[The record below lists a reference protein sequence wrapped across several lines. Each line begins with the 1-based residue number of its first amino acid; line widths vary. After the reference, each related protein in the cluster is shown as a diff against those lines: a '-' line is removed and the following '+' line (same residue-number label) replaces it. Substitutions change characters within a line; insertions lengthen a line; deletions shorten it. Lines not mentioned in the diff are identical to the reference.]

1 MCGIFALLHN
11 KDSILYNKDRI
22 LNEFNKGQ
30 NRGPEKSVLEYYDN
44 NKIVLGFHRLAI
56 NGLND
61 ISNQPIVA
69 DGLRL
74 ICNGEIYNYKELY
87 KKYHF
92 TPRTESDCEIIIHLY
107 KKFGIL
113 KTLTHLDGVFAFVL
127 MDDNKNCIHVARDP
141 FGVRPLFY
149 LNNKNM
155 TLGFASEMKQL
166 INFKDINDTLIQFSP
181 GKYLTVSCDLSG
193 QYTKTMYTYKDM
205 FKKTLSLNN
214 NNNIFK
220 YVYLENIKNNLTNAV
235 LKRTTTTDRPVAC
248 LLSGGLDSS
257 LICAL
262 VANTFEDKSKL
273 ETFSI
278 GLKGSED
285 LKYAK
290 IVADYLGTT
299 HHEVVVSEDDF
310 FDAIPE
316 VIKCIESY
324 DTTTVRAS
332 VGNYLIGKYIKNN
345 SDAKVI
351 FNGDGSDEVTGGY
364 LYMHNCDND
373 NEFDKEC
380 KRLLNNIH
388 YFDVLR
394 SDRSISSHGLEA
406 RTPFLDKMFIYAY
419 LQIPSTI
426 RNHNN
431 SKSIEKYLIREAFD
445 DNNLLPKEILWR
457 KKEAF
462 SDGVSSLSKSWFEI
476 INEKL
481 DKLDVDIYDSK
492 LTKEQNYYK
501 NIYTSHFK
509 NIKCIPYYWMPKY
522 SDTTDCSART
532 LKIYNKL
539 SK

>member
-1 MCGIFALLHN
+1 MCGIFSLLFHN
-11 KDSILYNKDRI
+11 KDTIYDVKQI
-22 LNEFNKGQ
+22 ENEFNKGK
-30 NRGPEKSVLEYYDN
+30 NRGPEHSVLEYYDN
-44 NKIVLGFHRLAI
+44 IIFGFHRLAI

-61 ISNQPIVA
+61 QSNQPIVV
-69 DGLRL
+69 GGIRL

-87 KKYHF
+87 KKNNF
-92 TPRTESDCEIIIHLY
+92 TPTTDSDCEIIIHLY
-107 KKFGIL
+107 NKYGIL
-113 KTLTHLDGVFAFVL
+113 KTLTYLDGVFAFVL
-127 MDDNKNCIHVARDP
+127 YDEINKRVYVSRDP

-149 LNNKNM
+149 LNKKNT

-166 INFKDINDTLIQFSP
+166 IDFKDINDSLTQFPP
-181 GKYLTVSCDLSG
+181 GNYLTLNYDLSG
-193 QYTKTMYTYKDM
+193 EYTKTMYTYKDM
-205 FKKTLSLNN
+205 FKKTLSLNH

-220 YVYLENIKNNLTNAV
+220 NIYLEIIKNNLTNAV

-262 VANTFEDKSKL
+262 VANTFENKSKL

-351 FNGDGSDEVTGGY
+351 FNGDGSDELAGGY

-373 NEFDKEC
+373 TEFDKEC

-406 RTPFLDKMFIYAY
+406 RTPFLDKTFVYAY
-419 LQIPSTI
+419 LQIPSSI
-426 RNHNN
+426 RNHTN
-431 SKSIEKYLIREAFD
+431 SKSTEKYLIREAFD
-445 DNNLLPKEILWR
+445 DNSLLPKEILWR

-462 SDGVSSLSKSWFEI
+462 SDGVSSLNKSWFEI
-476 INEKL
+476 IDEKL
-481 DKLDVDIYDSK
+481 DKLDVVIYDSE

-501 NIYTSHFK
+501 NIYISHYK
-509 NIKCIPYYWMPKY
+509 NIECIPYYWMPKY
-522 SDTTDCSART
+522 SNTTDCSART
-532 LKIYNKL
+532 LKIYNSL
-539 SK
+539 

>member
-1 MCGIFALLHN
+1 MCGIFSLLFHN
-11 KDSILYNKDRI
+11 KNIIYDNDKIQ
-22 LNEFNKGQ
+22 NEFNKGI
-30 NRGPEKSVLEYYDN
+30 NRGPEHSVLEYYDN
-44 NKIVLGFHRLAI
+44 IVLGFHRLAI

-61 ISNQPIVA
+61 KSNQPIVV
-69 DGLRL
+69 DGIRL

-92 TPRTESDCEIIIHLY
+92 TPTTDSDCEIIIHLY
-107 KKFGIL
+107 KQFGL
-113 KTLTHLDGVFAFVL
+113 LRTLTYLDGVFAFVL
-127 MDDNKNCIHVARDP
+127 YDENTKRVHVARDP

-149 LNNKNM
+149 LSKKNT

-166 INFKDINDTLIQFSP
+166 IEFKDINDSLTQFPP
-181 GKYLTVSCDLSG
+181 GQFLTITVDDHPSG
-193 QYTKTMYTYKDM
+193 QYAKSMYSYKDM
-205 FKKTLSLNN
+205 YKTPITMNS
-214 NNNIFK
+214 NNILK
-220 YVYLENIKNNLTNAV
+220 HIYLDSINNNLTNAV
-235 LKRTTTTDRPVAC
+235 LKRTTSTERPVAC

-262 VANTFEDKSKL
+262 VAETFKDKSKL

-278 GLKGSED
+278 GLLGSED

-290 IVADYLGTT
+290 IVADHLGTT
-299 HHEVVVSEDDF
+299 HHEIIVSEDDF

-316 VIKCIESY
+316 VIRCIESY

-332 VGNYLIGKYIKNN
+332 VGNYLVGKYIKNN

-351 FNGDGSDEVTGGY
+351 FNGDGSDELAGGY

-380 KRLLNNIH
+380 KRLLHNIH

-394 SDRSISSHGLEA
+394 SDRCISSHGLEA
-406 RTPFLDKMFIYAY
+406 RTPFLDKTFVYTY

-431 SKSIEKYLIREAFD
+431 NKNIEKYLIREAFD
-445 DNNLLPKEILWR
+445 ENNLLPKEILWR
-457 KKEAF
+457 RKEAF
-462 SDGVSSLSKSWFEI
+462 SDGVSSLKKSWYEI

-481 DKLDVDIYDSK
+481 DKIDIVMYNSQ

-501 NIYTSHFK
+501 NIYDSHYK

-522 SDTTDCSART
+522 STTTDCSART
-532 LKIYNKL
+532 LTIYNKL
-539 SK
+539 